1 MKEACFSRSGLSIW
15 YYDSKRA
22 AMLEWLE
29 SRAVDSRRKL
39 LQVQSN
45 LYQKW
50 FGPEAVKVDLET
62 HT

>member
-1 MKEACFSRSGLSIW
+1 
-15 YYDSKRA
+15 
-22 AMLEWLE
+22 MLEWLE